1 MSDQGFRLVLEESS
15 EGEDDEAGVAGPPG
29 PSNFCLYPD
38 LFVIFYDF
46 CGFFV

>member
-1 MSDQGFRLVLEESS
+1 MSDQGFRLVREESS